1 MNTWAA
7 TESSTG
13 LGTTSAEDDE
23 GFYFR
28 PQWQPVGAGNPAIRA

>member
-1 MNTWAA
+1 M
-7 TESSTG
+7 TG
-13 LGTTSAEDDE
+13 LEPAEDDE